1 MCVMKKYTYDDL
13 RDLFAE
19 FFKNKSH
26 YVMSS
31 FPLVPKDDDSLL
43 LVNAG
48 MAPLKKFF
56 TRAALPPSSRVT
68 TCQKCIRT
76 GDIDSVG
83 KTARHCTFFEMFG
96 NFSFGDYFKRDAIAY
111 AWEFLTKVIG
121 IPIDKLY
128 VSVYEEDNE
137 AFEIWEKEIGI
148 GSNRIFRIGKE
159 DNFWEI
165 GVGPCG
171 PCSEIF
177 YSFVDEKID
186 SVEKFLELQD
196 KGELFEIWNL
206 VFTQFNKNED
216 GVYEALEYKNID
228 TGMGLERLAIITQ
241 GVSNVFETDL
251 LKSIVDSVKNMASAL
266 CRDDQLDYSSKV
278 IADHSR
284 SITFLICD
292 GVIPSNEGRG
302 YVLRRLML
310 SLIHI

>member
-1 MCVMKKYTYDDL
+1 M
-13 RDLFAE
+13 
-19 FFKNKSH
+19 
-26 YVMSS
+26 
-31 FPLVPKDDDSLL
+31 
-43 LVNAG
+43 
-48 MAPLKKFF
+48 
-56 TRAALPPSSRVT
+56 
-68 TCQKCIRT
+68 
-76 GDIDSVG
+76 
-83 KTARHCTFFEMFG
+83 
-96 NFSFGDYFKRDAIAY
+96 
-111 AWEFLTKVIG
+111 
-121 IPIDKLY
+121 
-128 VSVYEEDNE
+128 
-137 AFEIWEKEIGI
+137 
-148 GSNRIFRIGKE
+148 
-159 DNFWEI
+159 
-165 GVGPCG
+165 
-171 PCSEIF
+171 
-177 YSFVDEKID
+177 DEKID

-302 YVLRRLML
+302 YVLRRLMRRSIRHAKLIGIDGKFLNDIVCRVIDKYKIVIL
-310 SLIHI
+310 S